1 MEYAKVI
8 LAVHVIAGVLC
19 LLTGSLVFILK
30 KGTAEHVKMGRAYY
44 AAMSIVFVT
53 SVYESA
59 VKNNIFLLL
68 IGIFSYYLVYT
79 GILYNRNRSSDKM
92 NLWNYTRIIF
102 FAVIFLAMVL
112 YGIYAL
118 IAGATALGVILLV
131 FGGIGAFLSKT
142 DIMFYILKKEIKAR
156 NFSVRSH
163 LGRMTGSYIAA
174 VTAFAVNNIHFLPT
188 VVIWLLPTVLG
199 FILISYYDRQYSR

>member
-1 MEYAKVI
+1 M
-8 LAVHVIAGVLC
+8 
-19 LLTGSLVFILK
+19 
-30 KGTAEHVKMGRAYY
+30 
-44 AAMSIVFVT
+44 
-53 SVYESA
+53 
-59 VKNNIFLLL
+59 
-68 IGIFSYYLVYT
+68 
-79 GILYNRNRSSDKM
+79 
-92 NLWNYTRIIF
+92 RIIF